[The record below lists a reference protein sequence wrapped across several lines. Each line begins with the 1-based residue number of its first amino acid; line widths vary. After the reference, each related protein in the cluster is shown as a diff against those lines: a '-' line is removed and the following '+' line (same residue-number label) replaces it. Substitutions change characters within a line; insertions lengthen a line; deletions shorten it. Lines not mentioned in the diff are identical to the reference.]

1 MRSAHLVEQHR
12 VLSLVFVTLP
22 LLLLLH
28 NASCQSTQ
36 SVVSSLIATS
46 RFRSLVIVS
55 TLDGQI
61 SALDAGRHGKGR
73 LIWNVP
79 SPSGPLFSSS
89 LANVEFQDQA
99 GSYQVVPAL
108 DGNLYTWRG
117 GKLKAVPA
125 DIDSLFGQ
133 ADINY
138 DGSSLVGAKDKLS
151 YGIDP
156 DTGELHYVCSA
167 QGCQLQSADESPDY
181 PIARSDVLVIQRM
194 QRTIRAYNKRRG
206 FERWNVSIGE
216 VDLSLEEGDEP
227 NEDWGF
233 CDGSDAVHDWNL
245 RVSDGI
251 VTAYSQSTNDL
262 LWRHQ
267 FISPVANVWTL
278 KGTCLL
284 PWDLFQASASVAT
297 VHPTGATPSPSLY
310 LGTHRNQ
317 MYIQTSASMS
327 GAMHAWVRQATAAMG
342 PDNYA
347 RKLLLEQLASSGKS
361 SNLLAAAAAGSTSL
375 QITHGSAAPSEDGVP
390 QFLLSPDH
398 RTDHPAIAATANNGM
413 PPSSG
418 SDKLSTELTIRE
430 PIRHGSYF
438 YNTIPMQVCETA
450 TGDKLCFPTS
460 VQRKPTP
467 PPQAPYP
474 FIVDT
479 SWSPGLLSNM
489 LLVLVSLLSGG
500 FGYRFYLKRKTKD
513 EVITLEIPELHAST
527 STKDSDSSPAKEDI
541 VSDTSPATD
550 RPPETFQSRFQS
562 DFEKVKTLGKGGFG
576 VVFQA
581 RNNFDSQQY
590 AIKRVLLREGMH
602 SKVMREVNALATL
615 EHQNIVRYFNS
626 WVERPP
632 VGHIFDDD
640 DIGVESGDGLDGDED
655 EDDEDEY
662 DDECNDELGDA
673 VSDLAT
679 RSTPADS
686 SSMSNPMRHFPGRRP
701 IPSYSSDNESSGG
714 IVFGDLSAQNSTD
727 NSRLAASP
735 LLTNSSS
742 YTDGIIARGTD
753 GDDSSTSCTDT
764 STASGT
770 VLDGE
775 DDESDEDHYPLYPSQ
790 SANAAPSRTL
800 QMTLRHNS
808 SILGSDMDTPL
819 VGGHAGILDSTSGG
833 GFMFQRGCDSSSS
846 GVGNG
851 MTSDDSQSS
860 ASAAAFSTY
869 SCDSSHGIKF
879 SVSPR
884 PSTENIRA
892 LPFGSNPAFGQPSHS
907 DRHTSDRVAT
917 AAAAAT
923 AAANRSRSRRRR
935 RKKSSMSEHSD
946 SPRVY
951 LYIQMQLCKEMD
963 LKDWLHEHVSGRC
976 PQQATKIFLQIV
988 RAVGYVHDNKLMH
1001 RDLKPSNVFFAHDGR
1016 VKVGDFGLATE
1027 SGHHRNLSRDD
1038 LHALACEFGS
1048 GDEGDEGEHTGQVGT
1063 EIYMSPELMKGQKYC
1078 HKVDIF
1084 SLGIIFFELLCPFET
1099 QMERMH
1105 VLLKARKH
1113 RFPQDFNEDQGC
1125 IIRELLAIDPG
1136 HRPTA
1141 RDLYQRDLFKEI
1153 LIQEAAAGG
1162 W

>member
-297 VHPTGATPSPSLY
+297 VRPTGATPSPSLY

-418 SDKLSTELTIRE
+418 SDKLSTELTVRE

-626 WVERPP
+626 WVETPP
-632 VGHIFDDD
+632 VDHI
-640 DIGVESGDGLDGDED
+640 
-655 EDDEDEY
+655 EDEY

-735 LLTNSSS
+735 LFTTSASRSNSSS
-742 YTDGIIARGTD
+742 YTGGIIARGTD

-764 STASGT
+764 SVMS
-770 VLDGE
+770 
-775 DDESDEDHYPLYPSQ
+775 
-790 SANAAPSRTL
+790 
-800 QMTLRHNS
+800 
-808 SILGSDMDTPL
+808 
-819 VGGHAGILDSTSGG
+819 
-833 GFMFQRGCDSSSS
+833 
-846 GVGNG
+846 
-851 MTSDDSQSS
+851 
-860 ASAAAFSTY
+860 
-869 SCDSSHGIKF
+869 
-879 SVSPR
+879 
-884 PSTENIRA
+884 
-892 LPFGSNPAFGQPSHS
+892 
-907 DRHTSDRVAT
+907 
-917 AAAAAT
+917 
-923 AAANRSRSRRRR
+923 
-935 RKKSSMSEHSD
+935 KKSSMSEHSD

-1048 GDEGDEGEHTGQVGT
+1048 GDEGDEGEHTEQVGT